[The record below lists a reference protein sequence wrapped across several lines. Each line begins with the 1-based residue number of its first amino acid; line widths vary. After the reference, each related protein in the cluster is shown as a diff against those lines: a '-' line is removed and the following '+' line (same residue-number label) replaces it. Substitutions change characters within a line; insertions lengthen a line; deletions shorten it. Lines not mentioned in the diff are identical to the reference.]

1 MHETASWPN
10 RTCVVTSLI
19 ALLCSSKVPGN
30 LVIPCQLETSRQ
42 ANLTTKQRMNISV
55 LLCTCLLWLLS
66 NRGEGQA
73 WERVAA
79 TAKLSAV
86 DSRYTG
92 QHAKESAFDGRE
104 F

>member
-1 MHETASWPN
+1 
-10 RTCVVTSLI
+10 
-19 ALLCSSKVPGN
+19 
-30 LVIPCQLETSRQ
+30 
-42 ANLTTKQRMNISV
+42 MNISV